1 MVEHVLS
8 IFRPLGSIFHSGD
21 GWGGGGRK
29 DKMVY
34 RSPLLKER
42 EKLPSQIGRESHGFE
57 SDQSQ
62 CSLQADVEM
71 YLP

>member
-1 MVEHVLS
+1 MA
-8 IFRPLGSIFHSGD
+8 G
-21 GWGGGGRK
+21 GGGGRK

>member
-1 MVEHVLS
+1 MCLAFSDLWVQYSTVEMA
-8 IFRPLGSIFHSGD
+8 G
-21 GWGGGGRK
+21 GGGGRK

>member
-1 MVEHVLS
+1 MLS

-21 GWGGGGRK
+21 GCGGEGGRK
-29 DKMVY
+29 DEMVY

-42 EKLPSQIGRESHGFE
+42 ENLPSQIGRESHGFE
-57 SDQSQ
+57 SDLSQ